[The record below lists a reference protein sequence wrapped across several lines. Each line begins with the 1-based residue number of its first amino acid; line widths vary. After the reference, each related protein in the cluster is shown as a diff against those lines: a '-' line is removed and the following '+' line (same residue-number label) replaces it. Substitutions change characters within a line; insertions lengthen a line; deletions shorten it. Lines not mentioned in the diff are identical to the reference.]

1 MKIPQL
7 LLLTLLAGC
16 TKPEA
21 PPAPSP
27 ALAEPECTLATKLVP
42 GVPGSPGHLLPSDL
56 NPNGA
61 SELAALMREMK
72 NDLERARTQISEG
85 KPVAPMHA
93 RHRKMRCAWPTSL
106 DDRTPVFEQ
115 SAITYLSLVKA
126 LDEKPSVATLNGA
139 VSGCLACH
147 ATACPGPIPVIE
159 KLKMLPN

>member
-7 LLLTLLAGC
+7 LLWALLAAC
-16 TKPEA
+16 TKPAAPPPA
-21 PPAPSP
+21 PPA
-27 ALAEPECTLATKLVP
+27 AEPECTLQTKLVP

-61 SELAALMREMK
+61 SELAALMRAMK
-72 NDLERARTQISEG
+72 TDLEQARTQIAEG
-85 KPVAPMHA
+85 KPVTPMHA

-126 LDEKPSVATLNGA
+126 LDDQPSVATLNGA

-159 KLKMLPN
+159 KLKMLPR

>member
-7 LLLTLLAGC
+7 LLLLLATGC
-16 TKPEA
+16 TKPDPV
-21 PPAPSP
+21 PP
-27 ALAEPECTLATKLVP
+27 EPECTIATKLVP
-42 GVPGSPGHLLPSDL
+42 GIPGSPGHLLPSDI
-56 NPNGA
+56 NSNGA

-72 NDLERARTQISEG
+72 ADLEKARTLIAEG
-85 KPVAPMHA
+85 KPVPAMHA

-106 DDRTPVFEQ
+106 DDRTPTFEQ

-126 LDEKPSVATLNGA
+126 LDEKPSVNSLNGV